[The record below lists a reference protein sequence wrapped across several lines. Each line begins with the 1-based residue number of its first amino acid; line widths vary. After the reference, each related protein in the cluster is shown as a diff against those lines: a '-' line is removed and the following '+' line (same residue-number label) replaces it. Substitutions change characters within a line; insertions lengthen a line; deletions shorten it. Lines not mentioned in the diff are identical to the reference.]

1 MTLVERL
8 SPLDSAFLYM
18 ESARTPMHMGS
29 IGIFEGD
36 PLRDWHGRL
45 RTDEIRAGVERR
57 LHLVP
62 KLRRRV
68 RFPLAG
74 ESMPVWVDDPHF
86 DIAEH
91 VREAALPE
99 PGDEFQLLEQC
110 AALMATPLDRDRP
123 LWQIWL
129 IDGLSGGRVAFMEML
144 HHSMADGLA
153 GVELATVLLDLSP
166 RPAPRRTSE
175 RWEPTP
181 PPGRLTVAVAGLAW
195 LGSSMRQ
202 LASPA
207 WHALRHPSAIGPALS
222 LYGPAFVS
230 LASIGI
236 ATPGCSLNVPVG
248 SDRRAVVVRRSME
261 ELRRAERHFGV
272 TVNDLLLTAIAAG
285 VHDVLSARGEV
296 MEGRD
301 VHVLVP
307 VGADHHGDHQL
318 GNKVSAMVVRLPIGA
333 LPPPERL
340 RAVAGVER
348 TSKEHHQALA
358 TDLVLTSLDAWL
370 PAVLST
376 ATPLVHHQLFVNLVV
391 TNVPGPDV
399 PLYALG
405 ARMLEAIPL
414 VPLAGNLS
422 VAVAA
427 LSYADQLTLGILAD
441 PVACPD
447 VDALADGVDRCF
459 AALIDEMNHA
469 ESGTTFPVPA

>member
-1 MTLVERL
+1 MTRVEPL

-29 IGIFEGD
+29 IGIFEGG
-36 PLRDWHGRL
+36 PLRDGSGRL
-45 RTDEIRAGVERR
+45 RMDEIRAEVEHR

-99 PGDEFQLLEQC
+99 PGDEFQLLEHC
-110 AALMATPLDRDRP
+110 AALMAMPLDRDRP
-123 LWQIWL
+123 LWQIRV
-129 IDGLSGGRVAFMEML
+129 IDGLSGGRVALMEML
-144 HHSMADGLA
+144 HHSVADGLA

-166 RPAPRRTSE
+166 RPASHRTSE

-181 PPGRLTVAVAGLAW
+181 PPGRLTVTAAGLAW
-195 LGSSMRQ
+195 LASSMRR

-222 LYGPAFVS
+222 LYGPAFAS
-230 LASIGI
+230 LASVGI
-236 ATPGCSLNVPVG
+236 ATPACSLNVPVG
-248 SDRRAVVVRRSME
+248 SDRRAVAVRRSMD

-285 VHDVLSARGEV
+285 VHDLLSARGEV

-307 VGADHHGDHQL
+307 VGTDHHGDHQL
-318 GNKVSAMVVRLPIGA
+318 GNKVSAMVVRLPISA
-333 LPPPERL
+333 LRPAERL
-340 RAVAGVER
+340 RAVAGAER
-348 TSKEHHQALA
+348 TSKGHHQALA

-370 PAVLST
+370 PAFLSA

-405 ARMLEAIPL
+405 GRMLEAIPL
-414 VPLAGNLS
+414 LPLAGNLS
-422 VAVAA
+422 VSVAA
-427 LSYADQLTLGILAD
+427 LSYAGQLTLGILAD
-441 PVACPD
+441 PVTCPD
-447 VDALADGVDRCF
+447 AGVLADGIDRCF
-459 AALIDEMNHA
+459 AALVDETDHA
-469 ESGTTFPVPA
+469 ESGTTLPALA